1 MLGVDLAR
9 VRLGGVAHGEDFLL
23 SVGGVII
30 EVDLGVEAHN
40 IALGRLAKGIDL
52 NLGRINGNKKIVK
65 FLNLFSGSD
74 GLIT

>member
-23 SVGGVII
+23 SVGGVIV
-30 EVDLGVEAHN
+30 EVNLGVKAHN
-40 IALGRLAKGIDL
+40 IALSRLAKGVNLD
-52 NLGRINGNKKIVK
+52 LGRINGNKQIVQ
-65 FLNLFSGSD
+65 FLNLFSCSN